1 MIIKEYIKQ
10 AWNLMKQNKLFTGI
24 YVAGTGLAI
33 AMTMTV
39 FIVLYVKFA
48 PIYPEYNRDRTL
60 VMKSIVRTNKDKS
73 PGDRGGNLSYKM
85 IEMLRELP
93 HLDKIGASFKMM
105 EGFTVTI
112 PQTQTAKSV
121 SCVFADNGYWDV
133 FTYRFLDGRP
143 FTEAEVSSNLPV
155 VILSG
160 SMAKTLTGKTDA
172 VGEQVKVNGMEHQV
186 CGVVEDASTINP
198 VTSADIYLPL
208 FFWPN
213 AARNRGLQGG
223 IELYMT
229 STKASDNEL
238 LKAEVQDVV
247 NRYNQEDTKYNWDLK
262 EQPDEYWKSTFR
274 NDTFSAPDMK
284 EQTKGFFYI
293 LFALL
298 FIPALNLSGMISSR
312 MNRRV
317 VEIGVR
323 KSYGATN
330 AQIIGQ
336 VLSENLFL
344 TFIGGILGILFS
356 YVIVLMANE
365 WIMYIFNKVESINPF
380 EAPPVFTFEML
391 FNPTIFALVLGL
403 CVVLNLISA
412 LVPTLWALRRPIVE
426 CLYTKR

>member
-1 MIIKEYIKQ
+1 MIIKGYIKQ

-93 HLDKIGASFKMM
+93 HLDKIGAFYKLM

-133 FTYRFLDGRP
+133 FTYRFLGGRP
-143 FTEAEVSSNLPV
+143 FTDAEVSSNLPV

-160 SMAKTLTGKTDA
+160 SMAKTLTGKIDA
-172 VGEQVKVNGMEHQV
+172 VGEQVKVNGVEHQV

-213 AARNRGLQGG
+213 AARNRGLLGG

-247 NRYNQEDTKYNWDLK
+247 NRYNQEDTEYNWDLK